1 MSFNEELNLPYI
13 SNLYPT
19 RNINS
24 INLKRLNK
32 SSSTGNLEIINK
44 YNKRNFEYDLY
55 NKIPLSSSTHF
66 LKRKFYLFNKIM
78 KIH

>member
-1 MSFNEELNLPYI
+1 MSFKEELNLPYI

-44 YNKRNFEYDLY
+44 FNKRNFEYDLY
-55 NKIPLSSSTHF
+55 NKIPLSSNINF
-66 LKRKFYLFNKIM
+66 FEEEILPFQQNNENI
-78 KIH
+78 